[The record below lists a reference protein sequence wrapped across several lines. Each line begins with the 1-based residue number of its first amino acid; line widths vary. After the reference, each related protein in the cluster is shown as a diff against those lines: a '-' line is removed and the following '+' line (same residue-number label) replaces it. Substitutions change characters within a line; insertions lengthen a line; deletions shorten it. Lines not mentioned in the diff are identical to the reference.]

1 MQTSEDEK
9 SLLKRPYVVLALVS
23 LAEFMAMSI
32 WFSFS
37 AIKPLISDQ
46 WEISNTDTGLILAA
60 FQLGYILAVPLMGYL
75 ADLFNVRKVFAIS
88 ALTAALL
95 ANDLLSA
102 LLLRFIVGM
111 AMAGVYTPGIK
122 FLSSWFEPKQRGRS
136 VGIFVGAL
144 VAAPH
149 HRIS

>member
-1 MQTSEDEK
+1 
-9 SLLKRPYVVLALVS
+9 VLALVS

-95 ANDLLSA
+95 NLAFALLANDLLSA

-122 FLSSWFEPKQRGRS
+122 FLSSW
-136 VGIFVGAL
+136 
-144 VAAPH
+144 
-149 HRIS
+149 